1 MRYKAWPFCKDW
13 SIIFGKDR
21 AQGDVVENIEDAF
34 FEVLST
40 GKGKKT
46 VSISGDYIPTPPPT
60 QTHFDD
66 ESDFVS
72 PCQADSVS
80 SPNKSKKK
88 NPKKK
93 ARMESGVE
101 GKMVDMMSSFFEK
114 TNNKLGDLV
123 CKMGYDDVSYMKKKV
138 FESLEEMPGLS
149 MDERMKVTT
158 VICQK
163 NDFEIFFTTTM
174 ENRKELV
181 HMILHGTYAV

>member
-1 MRYKAWPFCKDW
+1 
-13 SIIFGKDR
+13 
-21 AQGDVVENIEDAF
+21 
-34 FEVLST
+34 
-40 GKGKKT
+40 
-46 VSISGDYIPTPPPT
+46 
-60 QTHFDD
+60 
-66 ESDFVS
+66 
-72 PCQADSVS
+72 
-80 SPNKSKKK
+80 
-88 NPKKK
+88 
-93 ARMESGVE
+93 MESGVE